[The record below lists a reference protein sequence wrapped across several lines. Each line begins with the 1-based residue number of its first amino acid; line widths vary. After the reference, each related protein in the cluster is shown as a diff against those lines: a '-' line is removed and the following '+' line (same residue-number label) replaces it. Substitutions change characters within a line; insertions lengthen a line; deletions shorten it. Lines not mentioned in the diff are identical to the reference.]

1 MKAFMALAALVAVF
15 SASSAHAV
23 AVGEQAPNFKFEKIW
38 NATGSQTQLDDY
50 RGKLVLVEAWAT
62 W

>member
-1 MKAFMALAALVAVF
+1 MKAVLAWTVLAAVLGV
-15 SASSAHAV
+15 SSAHALG
-23 AVGEQAPNFKFEKIW
+23 VGEQAPNFKFEKVW
-38 NATGSQTQLDDY
+38 NATDNQTQLDDY